1 MVIESM
7 LFKDFEV
14 FIWLGIITMVTV
26 FRETMVMLYA
36 YHFQCVDPVLLI
48 LQSTS
53 FLKILIAASN

>member
-1 MVIESM
+1 MVIGSVF
-7 LFKDFEV
+7 FKDF
-14 FIWLGIITMVTV
+14 IWLDPIVMVTV
-26 FRETMVMLYA
+26 YIVTMVMLYA